1 MSLTEVNHG
10 NLEQIVADLRAE
22 VNRLQKENFAQST
35 LIHSLRLEIEGL
47 EACCGE
53 MQAEL
58 DAHRCEKYF
67 RDWPEEGDDE

>member
-35 LIHSLRLEIEGL
+35 LIHSLRLEIEDL
-47 EACCGE
+47 ETCCGE